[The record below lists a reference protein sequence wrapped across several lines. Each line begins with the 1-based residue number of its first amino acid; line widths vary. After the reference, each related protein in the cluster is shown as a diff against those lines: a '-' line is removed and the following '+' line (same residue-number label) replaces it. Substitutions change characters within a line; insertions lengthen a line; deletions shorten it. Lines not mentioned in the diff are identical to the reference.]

1 MHRWAHRVCWWVV
14 LWGLL
19 VTMIGCGGSST
30 GTRTPDDG
38 RVFVE
43 NAAYNPS
50 DPSFLVV
57 SFLNDDMELI
67 ETTVEG
73 PERQEVSR
81 GVLTGG
87 KEYTFKIEA
96 HTRLFTP
103 NVEIPV
109 KIDGSMT
116 IRVLK
121 LGVEGSYG
129 APQIQYEITGG

>member
-1 MHRWAHRVCWWVV
+1 
-14 LWGLL
+14 
-19 VTMIGCGGSST
+19 MIGCGGSST